1 MGGRG
6 TTTRGR
12 VALVLVV
19 AAGLAAAAVALA
31 LAANASLAGVRA
43 AGPAPLDDV
52 VVGIAAAVGALMA
65 AWLAVGTVVSVVDLL
80 RPTRRGRVPAP
91 RLLTPGLHHLVALGL
106 GVALLGV
113 AVPSA
118 TTASVPL
125 TAGSSTGPGVEAP
138 DPGWAPAPRDSAD
151 APTEPGWA
159 PSPPAPAVRTAAPA
173 DPLVVAPPRPGT
185 AAEDAVTVRRGDTL
199 WDIAARHLPQ
209 GATDAEI
216 AAAWPRW
223 YEANSSTIGDDPDLI
238 LPGQRLVAPGDAP
251 H

>member
-138 DPGWAPAPRDSAD
+138 DPGWAP
-151 APTEPGWA
+151 
-159 PSPPAPAVRTAAPA
+159 SPPAPAVRTAAPA

-185 AAEDAVTVRRGDTL
+185 AAEHAVTVRRGDTL

-238 LPGQRLVAPGDAP
+238 LPGQRLVAPGDAS